1 MMQYQVSRNCER
13 VPRIDGHCVARGPLA
28 DFADKA
34 EPGKFMARA
43 VPYRGE
49 RKKER
54 ERERE
59 REFQFQFEKI
69 CYPYCHRVS
78 AVPEIS
84 LNSANSA

>member
-59 REFQFQFEKI
+59 R
-69 CYPYCHRVS
+69 
-78 AVPEIS
+78 IS
-84 LNSANSA
+84 ISIRKNLLPILPPCVCRAGNFIKFR